1 MNSRHL
7 PGTHRR
13 SVDSSAIG
21 RHAIASLHAMPRH
34 NPEVGQEVE
43 RYLRTGETDAYAAAW
58 AGQNLIE
65 STKAAHDDLIGA
77 LIASV
82 KERAAG
88 QAKPHGFQD
97 PVDLGAFTR
106 NRVEPMV
113 RGLFPSAEREPVM
126 ALVEHSV
133 VFLTSANIE
142 ATLLD
147 CRWLHTAWD
156 IANLYLG
163 SLGVELLSE
172 EAPRLVGLSE
182 ETTCFVSPHYFDEQ
196 DTFADFV
203 VHEVAH
209 IFHNCKRKSAGLREI
224 RGREWLLEIDFHR
237 RETFAYACETYST
250 IAIRGRSLHERVA
263 LAKEFGRNVRIADD
277 RVDPNELV
285 DIIQEACDRRNGW
298 KAILARCGPP
308 KAR

>member
-1 MNSRHL
+1 
-7 PGTHRR
+7 
-13 SVDSSAIG
+13 
-21 RHAIASLHAMPRH
+21 MPQH
-34 NPEVGQEVE
+34 NPEVDQEVE

-65 STKAAHDDLIGA
+65 STKIAHDDLIGA

-82 KERAAG
+82 KERSAG
-88 QAKPHGFQD
+88 QAKPHTFQD
-97 PVDLGAFTR
+97 PVNLGGLTR

-113 RGLFPSAEREPVM
+113 RGLFPRAEHEPVM

-172 EAPRLVGLSE
+172 EAPCLVGLSE
-182 ETTCFVSPHYFDEQ
+182 ETTCFVSLHYFDEQ
-196 DTFADFV
+196 DPFADFV

-209 IFHNCKRKSAGLREI
+209 IFHNCKRESAGLRDI
-224 RGREWLLEIDFHR
+224 RGREWLLEIGFRR
-237 RETFAYACETYST
+237 RETFDYACETYST
-250 IAIRGRSLHERVA
+250 IAKRGRSLHERVA
-263 LAKEFGRNVRIADD
+263 LAEDFGRNVRIADD
-277 RVDPNELV
+277 RVDPKELA

-298 KAILARCGPP
+298 KAILARCSPP
-308 KAR
+308 KARKPRKEPATAAPRSFE